1 MNASVAVVVVVDV
14 VVVVVAVVVVV
25 DSGFNGDFVVNMGN
39 WVLGVSVAKELTAV
53 FVVPTAV
60 WVIAVAFA
68 SF

>member
-39 WVLGVSVAKELTAV
+39 WVVGVSVVVELTPV
-53 FVVPTAV
+53 FVVPTTL
-60 WVIAVAFA
+60 WVIVVAVV